1 MADLIGR
8 RGSVNR
14 CHQQRGTPDG
24 YQSAR
29 FSGFSPVRQPD
40 PDFQYLCMVSIL
52 RDLTHEPNSAR
63 KSDEQGKA

>member
-14 CHQQRGTPDG
+14 YHQQCGTPDG
-24 YQSAR
+24 YQSVWL
-29 FSGFSPVRQPD
+29 SGVSPLRQPD

>member
-1 MADLIGR
+1 VADLIGR

-14 CHQQRGTPDG
+14 YHQQCGTPDG
-24 YQSAR
+24 YQGVWL
-29 FSGFSPVRQPD
+29 SGFSPLRQPD

-63 KSDEQGKA
+63 KSDGQGKA